1 MSFDFIPSDDPSEKD
16 AFLIKPEFKP
26 KSIRSFVI
34 RAGKI
39 TPGQKNAFENSWHLY
54 GLSLFKGKINPAE
67 LFGRD
72 APLVLEIGFG
82 MGDSLFQMAKEES
95 DKNFIGIEVHPPGVG
110 RLINLAHLEGLK
122 NLRVYMADAMDVLE
136 DCIPDESIDRLQL
149 YFPDPWHK
157 KKHHKRRIVQA
168 TFLRKLY
175 PKLKTTGV
183 LHMAT
188 DWQAYAEHMLEVV
201 SADEDFENLSPEK
214 TYVARPDYRP
224 ITKFEKRG
232 EKLGHGVWDLLFK
245 KQSKFGKVRANNNH
259 EMDVD

>member
-1 MSFDFIPSDDPSEKD
+1 MSLDFIADDETSEST
-16 AFLIKPEFKP
+16 FLIKPEFKP

-39 TPGQKNAFENSWHLY
+39 TAGQKSAFETLWPTY
-54 GLSLFKGKINPAE
+54 GLSLFKGKIDLDL
-67 LFGRD
+67 LFGRK

-82 MGDSLFQMAKEES
+82 MGDSLFQMASQEP

-110 RLINLAHLEGLK
+110 RLMNLVHQAGLS

-149 YFPDPWHK
+149 FFPDPWHK
-157 KKHHKRRIVQA
+157 KKHNKRRIMQTIFVQKV
-168 TFLRKLY
+168 F
-175 PKLKTTGV
+175 PKLTTGGV

-188 DWQAYAEHMLEVV
+188 DWQAYAEQMLEVMKL
-201 SADEDFENLSPEK
+201 ADGFSNLDPNGAYSL
-214 TYVARPDYRP
+214 RPDYRP

-232 EKLGHGVWDLLFK
+232 AKLGHGVWDLLYK
-245 KQSKFGKVRANNNH
+245 KLNFC
-259 EMDVD
+259 